1 MAHHEAPPPTVPD
14 PAPSSPPPAGAA
26 LGRPVAW
33 IALAIAVAMIGWPM
47 LRPNLPPPGD
57 LPEARTD
64 LGYPAWQGRVSHAHD
79 LRGRPGPALIA
90 DQWIGTPPT
99 LEDRVVIIDFWAT
112 WCGPCI
118 ASLPHL
124 DELAERFGDRAAF
137 VGLSGETESQFREGL
152 SAIGRAP
159 EDFGA
164 ALALDPVRRTASAA
178 GVQAIPHMLVMS
190 RDGIVRWQGMPRDLD
205 AATLGAIIEADATSA
220 ASATSATS
228 ATSPPDA

>member
-1 MAHHEAPPPTVPD
+1 MTHDRPST
-14 PAPSSPPPAGAA
+14 PATGAA

-33 IALAIAVAMIGWPM
+33 IALAIALAMIGWPM

-64 LGYPAWQGRVSHAHD
+64 LGYPAWRGRVSNAQD
-79 LRGRPGPALIA
+79 LRGRPGPAVIV
-90 DQWIGTPPT
+90 DQWIGAAPP
-99 LEDRVVIIDFWAT
+99 LEDRVVVIDFWAT

-124 DELAERFGDRAAF
+124 DELVEQFGDRAAF
-137 VGLSGETESQFREGL
+137 VGLSSETEVQFEAGL
-152 SAIGRAP
+152 SAIGRTP
-159 EDFGA
+159 EDFAA
-164 ALALDPVRRTASAA
+164 ALALDPVRRTASAV

-205 AATLGAIIEADATSA
+205 AATLGAIIEADAA
-220 ASATSATS
+220 AAA
-228 ATSPPDA
+228 AAAPAPAPDAPGA